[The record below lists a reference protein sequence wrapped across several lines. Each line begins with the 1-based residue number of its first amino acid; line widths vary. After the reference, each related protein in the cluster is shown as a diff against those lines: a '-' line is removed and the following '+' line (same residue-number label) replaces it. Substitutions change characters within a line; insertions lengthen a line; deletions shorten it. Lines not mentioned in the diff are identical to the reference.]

1 MKAKHKLP
9 PWLRPKTLPSE
20 LTVAVGWY
28 TEGNWTKVKASAIDS
43 SRFEETYKE
52 WTEMAEKAF
61 RDFRKAGANAE
72 KFNIDSDK
80 LLAWCFAHGKA
91 NSAAS
96 RADFVSQ
103 VGGQKCAGAA

>member
-9 PWLRPKTLPSE
+9 PWLRPKTSPSA

-28 TEGNWTKVKASAIDS
+28 TEGTWTKVKVSAIDS
-43 SRFEETYKE
+43 DRFEETYEE

-72 KFNIDSDK
+72 KLNINSEE
-80 LLAWCFAHGKA
+80 LLAWCLAHGKV
-91 NSAAS
+91 NNAAS

-103 VGGQKCAGAA
+103 MSGQKRAGAA

>member
-20 LTVAVGWY
+20 VTVAVGWY
-28 TEGNWTKVKASAIDS
+28 TEGNWAKVKASAIDS
-43 SRFEETYKE
+43 DRFEDTYKE

-61 RDFRKAGANAE
+61 RDFRKAGVNAE
-72 KFNIDSDK
+72 KFNIDSEK
-80 LLAWCFAHGKA
+80 LLAWCLAHGKA
-91 NSAAS
+91 NSATS

-103 VGGQKCAGAA
+103 ISGQKRAGAA

>member
-9 PWLRPKTLPSE
+9 LWLRSKTLPSE

-43 SRFEETYKE
+43 KRFEETYKE
-52 WTEMAEKAF
+52 WAEMAEKAF
-61 RDFRKAGANAE
+61 RDFREAGVNAA
-72 KFNIDSDK
+72 KFNIDSEE
-80 LLAWCFAHGKA
+80 LLAWCLAHGKV
-91 NSAAS
+91 NNAAS

-103 VGGQKCAGAA
+103 MSCQKHAGAA